1 MSASLFQGLQK
12 RWRVMEPPAPDQ
24 LQMLGDHPPLV
35 ARLLYQRGFRDAQEA
50 GDFLSEAQ
58 SPLHDPQDLPEMALA
73 VERLERARRDGETV
87 AVFGDFDADG
97 VTGTA
102 LMVRALRRYGLHATP
117 YIPHRVQEGHG
128 LNPEAVRQLHTEG
141 ARLIVTVDCG
151 VTDVAPIALA
161 RELGVDTIVTDHHVV
176 SGPRP
181 EAAAIINP
189 RLPGSAYPSQHLT
202 GVGMALK
209 LAQALLESAHPQ
221 DWSDGLLELAAIGT
235 ITDMAP
241 LLDENRSI
249 VHLGLA
255 QLHRTSTV
263 GLLALLRAAGAE
275 PAHASAETIG
285 FALGPRLNAAGRLDH
300 AMTAY
305 NLLMTDDPSEAGEL
319 AAELDRNNGQRRE
332 LTEQVLQACLQ
343 QLEASEGPE
352 PFVGE
357 GLVMLGSADFNP
369 GVVGLVAGKLS
380 EEYGVPAV
388 VYAVE
393 GDTARGSC
401 RSRPGFHWAEAL
413 LACDSLLLRHG
424 GHAQAAGFTCPVAV
438 LPELEERLRAIASER
453 GGPAVTDGTVE
464 AEVAPV
470 ELVGPTLP
478 VLRRM
483 EPFGMGNPAPVF
495 LSRGIQV
502 ADARTMGT
510 GGQHFRLRLRSGGAM
525 WDAVAFRQAWQPGT
539 QRVDIVYTLNVD
551 HWRGSERLRL
561 TLLDY
566 APSS

>member
-1 MSASLFQGLQK
+1 MSAPLFQGLQK
-12 RWRVMEPPAPDQ
+12 RWRVMEPPEPAQ
-24 LQMLGDHPPLV
+24 LQTLGDHPPLV

-50 GDFLSEAQ
+50 GDFLSVAP
-58 SPLHDPQDLPEMALA
+58 SLLHDPQALPEMALA
-73 VERLERARRDGETV
+73 LERLELAQRSGEMV

-102 LMVRALRRYGLHATP
+102 LMVRALSRNGLHATP

-128 LNPEAVRQLHTEG
+128 LNPEAVRHLHSEG

-151 VTDVAPIALA
+151 VTDVEPIALA

-176 SGPRP
+176 TGPRP

-189 RLPGSAYPSQHLT
+189 RSPGSAYPFQHLT

-209 LAQALLESAHPQ
+209 LAQALLEPANPQ
-221 DWSDGLLELAAIGT
+221 DWSVGLLELAAIGT

-255 QLHRTSTV
+255 ELSRTSNV
-263 GLLALLRAAGAE
+263 GLQALLRAARIE
-275 PAHASAETIG
+275 PAHASAGTIG

-300 AMTAY
+300 AMAAY
-305 NLLMTDDPSEAGEL
+305 HLLMTDDPSEADAL
-319 AAELDRNNGQRRE
+319 AAELDRNNVQRQE
-332 LTEQVLQACLQ
+332 LTEQVLQACRQ
-343 QLEASEGPE
+343 QLVASGGPDT
-352 PFVGE
+352 
-357 GLVMLGSADFNP
+357 LTMLGSAEFNP

-393 GDTARGSC
+393 GDTALGSC

-413 LACDSLLLRHG
+413 LACDELLLRHG

-464 AEVAPV
+464 AEVEPV
-470 ELVGPTLP
+470 ELVGRTLP
-478 VLRRM
+478 VLRQM

-495 LSRGIQV
+495 LSRGMQV
-502 ADARTMGT
+502 ADARTMGAD
-510 GGQHFRLRLRSGGAM
+510 GRHFRLRLRSGGAI

-539 QRVDIVYTLNVD
+539 QRVDIVYTLDVD
-551 HWRGSERLRL
+551 HWGGTPRLRL

-566 APSS
+566 APAG